1 MKGNFKYTEE
11 DYKLY
16 NEEIKKEY
24 LDTFGDKTAETYKR
38 IFFRSGSLEEK
49 LNKDMG
55 EFNSSEVEK
64 VMTELNPLTVS
75 ASRSNFSAI
84 KSYITWAIENGHRS
98 NNINP
103 LTLVP
108 KDWFKQFV
116 DKNVMIYISK
126 HELDQ
131 LTDENHG
138 CKNSQDGV
146 LFQLLF
152 EGVDIHSICHLM
164 KKDVDYDNNTLTLR
178 DKEGNVIRENY
189 EVSRDCIALL
199 RKAAEEKE
207 YYKRN
212 MEAEILPNQSPIT
225 LLVDNDY
232 VIRVG
237 ATRNSDPMGAVSP
250 HVIYRRLSTISEL
263 FENPYLTSKNIYRS
277 GQIFMGYELYKRDG
291 VLDKDQYIEIA
302 EHYQMPKVK
311 NGKYE
316 FYNWSSLK
324 EWINMQ
330 NISKLYDI

>member
-11 DYKLY
+11 DYKMY
-16 NEEIKKEY
+16 NEVIKNEF

-38 IFFRSGSLEEK
+38 VFYRSGSLEEK
-49 LNKDMG
+49 LGKDLS
-55 EFNSSEVEK
+55 EFNISEIER
-64 VMTELNPLTVS
+64 VMQELNPLTIS
-75 ASRSNFSAI
+75 ASRSNFSTI
-84 KSYITWAIENGHRS
+84 KSFLTWSIENGHRS

-138 CKNSQDGV
+138 CKNAQDGV

-152 EGVDIHSICHLM
+152 EGVDVHSICHLL
-164 KKDVDYDNNTLTLR
+164 KKDVDYDNNILTLR
-178 DKEGNVIRENY
+178 DKDGKVIRENY
-189 EVSRDCIALL
+189 EVSRDCIALI
-199 RKAAEEKE
+199 RKATEEKE
-207 YYKRN
+207 YYKKN
-212 MEAEILPNQSPIT
+212 NEADLRENQSPVT

-237 ATRNSDPMGAVSP
+237 ATRNTQPMDSVSP

-277 GQIFMGYELYKRDG
+277 GQIFMGFQLYKRDG
-291 VLDKDQYIEIA
+291 ILDKDQYIEIM
-302 EHYQMPKVK
+302 EYYQMPKVK

-316 FYNWSSLK
+316 FYNWSPLK
-324 EWINMQ
+324 EWINMK